1 MPIGD
6 WKFRDL
12 LPALGEHRLVG
23 DRAVDFRLCSL
34 NLWKTQEKT
43 GRPLGRKKGLGI
55 PQTAVSPTHEPGC
68 PSHDCPSMTHC
79 VVTAPSAE
87 TRGCVQSC
95 PGRL

>member
-43 GRPLGRKKGLGI
+43 GRPLGRKI
-55 PQTAVSPTHEPGC
+55 Y
-68 PSHDCPSMTHC
+68 
-79 VVTAPSAE
+79 
-87 TRGCVQSC
+87 
-95 PGRL
+95 